1 MLIRWL
7 IFLYAVCFLGGLA
20 LKILESLNVNVWV
33 ARGGGMV
40 VAGFAGF
47 VFHKILF
54 RDVKK
59 KDKEESR
66 S

>member
-47 VFHKILF
+47 VFHKIF
-54 RDVKK
+54 I
-59 KDKEESR
+59 S
-66 S
+66 